1 MIPMITRLRF
11 SNFWFPVRICKQTH
25 VALTGLQPTGIPH
38 LGNYLGAIKPCME
51 LRDSGKLSQLF
62 LIIADLHALTS
73 NNNGLALSQAILDLA
88 STLVACLFKGE
99 KSPLNTCQ
107 QSLFLQSSVIGH
119 TELAWVLA
127 STCSLPRLS
136 HLPQWR
142 DKSGFYDQV
151 NTEGPEKVTAAL
163 IPNADP
169 FLKASVG
176 LFTYPIL
183 QAADIM
189 LYGSDLVP
197 VGVDQTTHI
206 ELARYLVGAAT
217 RRWPDLESCLRIPTG
232 LITNTPKINSLRDP
246 TKKMSKSD
254 PSLGGAIFLSDS
266 PDTIRSKVRRAQTDS
281 IRSIY
286 YDVEHRPGVSNLLRI
301 LAAMEN
307 RSMDEVISLVSG
319 WNKETLKSRVVDVL
333 VQELGPIRVRIENL
347 RTTPE
352 GRSQIDSYLSD
363 GSLVANRIAQTRLTQ
378 IYSAIG
384 LKLPNSSLTTLPMF
398 NHSCLDSNFTV
409 AKS

>member
-1 MIPMITRLRF
+1 MLPMITRLKF
-11 SNFWFPVRICKQTH
+11 FTGWFPVHICKKTH

-73 NNNGLALSQAILDLA
+73 NNNGMALSQAILDLA
-88 STLVACLFKGE
+88 STLVACLFKEE
-99 KSPLNTCQ
+99 KVPSNTFQ
-107 QSLFLQSSVIGH
+107 PTLFLQSSVIGH

-142 DKSGFYDQV
+142 DKSGFYDQI
-151 NTEGPEKVTAAL
+151 NTEDSEKVTTASIA
-163 IPNADP
+163 NADQ

-176 LFTYPIL
+176 LFTYPLL
-183 QAADIM
+183 QAADII
-189 LYGSDLVP
+189 LYGSDLIP

-217 RRWPDLESCLRIPTG
+217 RRWPDLKSCLCMPTG
-232 LITNTPKINSLRDP
+232 LIRDTPKINSLRDP

-254 PSLGGAIFLSDS
+254 PSLGGTIFLSDP

-281 IRSIY
+281 IRKIY
-286 YDVEHRPGVSNLLRI
+286 YDVEHRPGISNLLRI
-301 LAAMEN
+301 LAAL
-307 RSMDEVISLVSG
+307 EVSFLCVWLTCS
-319 WNKETLKSRVVDVL
+319 VCV
-333 VQELGPIRVRIENL
+333 P
-347 RTTPE
+347 
-352 GRSQIDSYLSD
+352 YLYSKTH
-363 GSLVANRIAQTRLTQ
+363 LYCRL
-378 IYSAIG
+378 
-384 LKLPNSSLTTLPMF
+384 L
-398 NHSCLDSNFTV
+398 
-409 AKS
+409 

>member
-1 MIPMITRLRF
+1 MLSMITRLRF
-11 SNFWFPVRICKQTH
+11 SNGWFPLRICKQTH

-51 LRDSGKLSQLF
+51 LRDSGKLSGLF

-73 NNNGLALSQAILDLA
+73 NNNRMALSQAILDLA
-88 STLVACLFKGE
+88 STLVACLVKEE
-99 KSPLNTCQ
+99 KVPLNTCQ

-142 DKSGFYDQV
+142 DKSGFYDQT
-151 NTEGPEKVTAAL
+151 NTEGPEKVTTAL
-163 IPNADP
+163 IPNADQ

-206 ELARYLVGAAT
+206 ELARHLVGAAT
-217 RRWPDLESCLRIPTG
+217 RRWPDLESCLRIPAG
-232 LITNTPKINSLRDP
+232 LITNTPK
-246 TKKMSKSD
+246 
-254 PSLGGAIFLSDS
+254 
-266 PDTIRSKVRRAQTDS
+266 
-281 IRSIY
+281 
-286 YDVEHRPGVSNLLRI
+286 
-301 LAAMEN
+301 N
-307 RSMDEVISLVSG
+307 RSMDEVLSHVGS

-333 VQELGPIRVRIENL
+333 VQELEPIRVRIENL

-363 GSLVANRIAQTRLTQ
+363 GSLVANRIAQTRLAQ

-384 LKLPNSSLTTLPMF
+384 LKLPNSSLTALPMF
-398 NHSCLDSNFTV
+398 NDSCLDSNFTV
-409 AKS
+409 VKS